1 MYYKG
6 YHGDVSETYL
16 VGNVDTDGQKLVRV
30 AEECRDR
37 GISVCKPGAQFSEIG
52 IAIEYVFNPC
62 HAEYTYVLHY
72 ILIFILI
79 IPAIHLL
86 ACISSVGKYT

>member
-16 VGNVDTDGQKLVRV
+16 VGNVDTDGQKLVGI

-37 GISVCKPGAQFSEIG
+37 GISVCKPGAKFSEIG
-52 IAIEYVFNPC
+52 IAIEYV
-62 HAEYTYVLHY
+62 EYHSFLTFVMLN
-72 ILIFILI
+72 ILLY
-79 IPAIHLL
+79 
-86 ACISSVGKYT
+86 YTTPQFLSL